1 MIKLDSIESLNWNKS
16 IHTPFYAII
25 ILLLLVNCKNYKA
38 DNRTDKVFINQNT
51 FRFKSPHETQEEYYN
66 FIINSPKLADWKLD
80 SPHELLHCSLYFH
93 QIKAEIFFKEVFKD
107 WINTDYNAATNF
119 MENWAKNESLEDIAI
134 EIIVK
139 HLKDSELST
148 AVAWAHEINDSAKR
162 HSLLEELATH

>member
-1 MIKLDSIESLNWNKS
+1 MIKLDSIESLNWNKP
-16 IHTPFYAII
+16 IHAII
-25 ILLLLVNCKNYKA
+25 ISLLLVNCKNYSYKS
-38 DNRTDKVFINQNT
+38 DYRSDKVVIDQNT
-51 FRFKSPHETQEEYYN
+51 FRFKSTNETQEEYYY
-66 FIINSPKLADWKLD
+66 FIINSPQLADWKLD
-80 SPHELLHCSLYFH
+80 SPDELLHCSLYFSP
-93 QIKAEIFFKEVFKD
+93 KNAEFFFKEVFTS
-107 WINTDYNAATNF
+107 WLNTDYNAATNF

>member
-1 MIKLDSIESLNWNKS
+1 MIKLDSIESLNWNKP
-16 IHTPFYAII
+16 IHAII
-25 ILLLLVNCKNYKA
+25 ILLLLVNCKNHNYKS
-38 DNRTDKVFINQNT
+38 DYRSDKVVIDQNT
-51 FRFKSPHETQEEYYN
+51 FRFISPNETQEEYYY
-66 FIINSPKLADWKLD
+66 FIINSPQLADWKLD
-80 SPHELLHCSLYFH
+80 SPDELLHCSLYFPPR
-93 QIKAEIFFKEVFKD
+93 KAERFFKELFTD

-139 HLKDSELST
+139 HLNDSELST

>member
-1 MIKLDSIESLNWNKS
+1 MIKLDSIESLNWNKP
-16 IHTPFYAII
+16 IHAII
-25 ILLLLVNCKNYKA
+25 ISLLLVNCKNYYYKS
-38 DNRTDKVFINQNT
+38 DNRTDKVVIDQNT
-51 FRFKSPHETQEEYYN
+51 FRFKSPNETQEEYYY
-66 FIINSPKLADWKLD
+66 FIINSPQLVDWKRD
-80 SPHELLHCSLYFH
+80 SPDELLHCSLYFPPR
-93 QIKAEIFFKEVFKD
+93 KAEHFFKELFTD

-148 AVAWAHEINDSAKR
+148 AVAWAHEINDPAKR